1 MRLSCPNCGAQYEV
15 PTEVIPESG
24 RDVQCSN
31 CGHTWFQMHPDQ
43 DVEMAAELGTSTPDE
58 SWAEDAPSPEPAPEV
73 AVAPEPAPEPEVQ
86 EQEVQPPDF
95 TFDTEP
101 TPEPEA
107 EVEPAEAELSQD
119 TVSAIADMIAD
130 AAHRHAE
137 ETPAEQDT
145 AFEPVPEPEPEPED
159 APEEEDSSTAPVERR
174 ERRKIDQG
182 VADILRQEAEHEAT
196 ARAEESRSGLESQPD
211 LGLDESDDMAAG
223 ARARMRR
230 MRGLPEETEP
240 QSEEAAVAEAHHSR
254 RELLPDIEEINS
266 TLRSADERGIGEAA
280 AAAAPARRRR
290 SSGFRLGFGFTM
302 LIAAMIILAYVYNR
316 EIVAAWPAGEPYV
329 MIFMDKVNAARLWL
343 DTMVTEG
350 MLWLDEKAAAAG
362 GEVN

>member
-58 SWAEDAPSPEPAPEV
+58 SWAEDAPAPEPTPEV
-73 AVAPEPAPEPEVQ
+73 AAAPEPAPEPEVQ
-86 EQEVQPPDF
+86 EPEVQPPDF

-101 TPEPEA
+101 TPDPEPEA
-107 EVEPAEAELSQD
+107 EPAEAELSED

-130 AAHRHAE
+130 AAARHAE
-137 ETPAEQDT
+137 EAPAEEES
-145 AFEPVPEPEPEPED
+145 AFEPVPDPED
-159 APEEEDSSTAPVERR
+159 IPEAEDTSKAPVQRR
-174 ERRKIDQG
+174 ERRKIDPN
-182 VADILRQEAEHEAT
+182 VADILRQEAEHEAS
-196 ARAEESRSGLESQPD
+196 ARAEESLADLESQPD
-211 LGLDESDDMAAG
+211 LGLDDKDDMAAG

-230 MRGLPEETEP
+230 IRGLPEEAEP
-240 QSEEAAVAEAHHSR
+240 QENVAEAEEHHSR

-266 TLRSADERGIGEAA
+266 TLRSADERGIGETA
-280 AAAAPARRRR
+280 AAAAPSRRRR
-290 SSGFRLGFGFTM
+290 NSGFRLGFGFTM

-350 MLWLDEKAAAAG
+350 MLWLDEKAASAG

>member
-15 PTEVIPESG
+15 PTEVIPEAG

-58 SWAEDAPSPEPAPEV
+58 SWAEEAPAAEPEPAAPETP
-73 AVAPEPAPEPEVQ
+73 ATPEPAPEPDVRET
-86 EQEVQPPDF
+86 EVQPPDF
-95 TFDTEP
+95 TFDTPP
-101 TPEPEA
+101 TPAPEPE
-107 EVEPAEAELSQD
+107 VEPVETELSED

-130 AAHRHAE
+130 AAARPE
-137 ETPAEQDT
+137 EDNQIEESQ
-145 AFEPVPEPEPEPED
+145 AFEPVPEAVDVSED
-159 APEEEDSSTAPVERR
+159 DIHTESPQRR
-174 ERRKIDQG
+174 ERRKIDPN

-196 ARAEESRSGLESQPD
+196 ARAEESYADLETQPD
-211 LGLDESDDMAAG
+211 LGLDGKDEVAAD

-230 MRGLPEETEP
+230 MRGLPEEVEP
-240 QSEEAAVAEAHHSR
+240 QEEIAEAEEHHSR

-280 AAAAPARRRR
+280 SAVVPARRRR
-290 SSGFRLGFGFTM
+290 NSGFRLGFGFTM

-329 MIFMDKVNAARLWL
+329 MIFMD
-343 DTMVTEG
+343 
-350 MLWLDEKAAAAG
+350 
-362 GEVN
+362 